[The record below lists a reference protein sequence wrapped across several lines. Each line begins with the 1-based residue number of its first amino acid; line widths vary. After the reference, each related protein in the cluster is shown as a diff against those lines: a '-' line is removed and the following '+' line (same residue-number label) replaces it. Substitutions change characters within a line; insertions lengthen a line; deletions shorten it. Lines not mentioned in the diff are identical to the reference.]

1 MKDRERN
8 HGQSLLAKTLINRT
22 RDLAE
27 DLKVHRVPT
36 ADHVVVALLIEPMQ
50 NRKCPCLFVPPR
62 GSRLWSSPENPD
74 EPGGEWP
81 MIINAISFSNATS

>member
-50 NRKCPCLFVPPR
+50 NRKCSCLFMPLVAHECVHLQKIR
-62 GSRLWSSPENPD
+62 MNLVVSSQ
-74 EPGGEWP
+74 
-81 MIINAISFSNATS
+81 